1 MQRNRK
7 LILCAGTLL
16 TLAATSSAIAGT
28 TYAPT
33 VLGMAGSQC
42 QPSNGSQWADFS
54 INPDGLRNN
63 SDQNRYI
70 SCTLLPN
77 TLTGVDQADGDNTT
91 PAGQFIVY
99 FSFDYSQVPTAS
111 LSYQTICTLFTK
123 NIVSGAAASE
133 SINVSSIRTTTPV
146 VTSAQPASF
155 NGTDP
160 NHYGNFSFNCRLPP
174 GVKLWGTLQVD
185 YGNQGGT
192 VYVP

>member
-16 TLAATSSAIAGT
+16 TLAATSSAIAAT
-28 TYAPT
+28 TYGPT
-33 VLGMAGSQC
+33 VLGMSGSQC

-77 TLTGVDQADGDNTT
+77 NMTGVDQADNDSATG
-91 PAGQFIVY
+91 AGAFLVY

-111 LSYQTICTLFTK
+111 ISYQTSCTLFAK
-123 NIVSGAAASE
+123 NLSSGAAASE
-133 SINVSSIRTTTPV
+133 SVNVSSIRTATPV
-146 VTSAQPASF
+146 VTYSQPAAF
-155 NGTDP
+155 NGVSP
-160 NHYGNFSFNCRLPP
+160 NFYGNFSFNCRLPP

-185 YGNQGGT
+185 YGDQGGKI
-192 VYVP
+192 YAP